1 MNNLEPEIPL
11 RVLDPEGTDPG
22 YWERFHARSLRRA
35 EAELV
40 RRRRA
45 RFTVESQLMS
55 WGRAILPVAAAAAAV
70 AFAILAVDGPPS
82 STETFAGLEDV
93 IDVSIDGEPP
103 LPYFLHSDQ
112 EVDRDAVL
120 FAVERF

>member
-1 MNNLEPEIPL
+1 MNELEPEVSI
-11 RVLDPEGTDPG
+11 RILDPEDADPG
-22 YWERFHARSLRRA
+22 YWERLHADIVSRA
-35 EAELV
+35 EGELV

-45 RFTVESQLMS
+45 RFTIETQVVS
-55 WGRAILPVAAAAAAV
+55 WSRAILPIAAAAAGV
-70 AFAILAVDGPPS
+70 AFALLTFEG
-82 STETFAGLEDV
+82 STSATEAFAGLEDV
-93 IDVSIDGEPP
+93 IVVPTDGEPP